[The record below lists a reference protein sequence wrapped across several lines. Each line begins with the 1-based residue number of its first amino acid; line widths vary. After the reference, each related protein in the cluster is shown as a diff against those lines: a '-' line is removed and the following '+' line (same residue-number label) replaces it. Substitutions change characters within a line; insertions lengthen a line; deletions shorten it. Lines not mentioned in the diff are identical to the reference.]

1 MDKVFIT
8 KNDLAKSIQKR
19 QQNVGPFLLSVVWI
33 WFFTSVVLF
42 FLPSVVLMCLLLI
55 LYLPL
60 YWVDQAIIRR
70 RNNV

>member
-19 QQNVGPFLLSVVWI
+19 QQNVGPFLLSVVWV

-42 FLPSVVLMCLLLI
+42 FIPSIVLMCLLLI
-55 LYLPL
+55 LYLPF